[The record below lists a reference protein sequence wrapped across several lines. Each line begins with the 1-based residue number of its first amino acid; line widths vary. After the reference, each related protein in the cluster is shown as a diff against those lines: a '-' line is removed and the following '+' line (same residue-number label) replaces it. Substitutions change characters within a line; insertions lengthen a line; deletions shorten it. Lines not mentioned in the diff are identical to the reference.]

1 MPFGSRTRSL
11 QATLRKSEDQI
22 LYQGLPQKATEC
34 ALLDAGSAQ
43 GHDLVYFSGER
54 VAAFASHPIIRPA
67 RLRIQ
72 YTLAFIQRTRTW
84 LTRWVRVPKARLRV
98 AQFLCLRAVAVVHFP
113 YRLTRTATNHRI
125 AGVRISDVS
134 AGILA
139 GVLASQIRCEAMQRK
154 PYIWSPAESTTS
166 DFSDR
171 RRRKRWIFPSSL
183 YCRNTAPYSR

>member
-22 LYQGLPQKATEC
+22 LYQGLPQKVFEC
-34 ALLDAGSAQ
+34 VLLGAGQ
-43 GHDLVYFSGER
+43 GHDPVNFSGER
-54 VAAFASHPIIRPA
+54 VAAFASIPTIRRA
-67 RLRIQ
+67 RQRIRH
-72 YTLAFIQRTRTW
+72 TLAFIQKTRRSHNRW
-84 LTRWVRVPKARLRV
+84 TRSRRPRLRV

-113 YRLTRTATNHRI
+113 YRSTRTATNHRI
-125 AGVRISDVS
+125 AGVRITGVS
-134 AGILA
+134 AGISA
-139 GVLASQIRCEAMQRK
+139 GILASQIRCEAMQCT